1 MEKSKKKKIIP
12 RARAPKKKAEQ
23 FNRILETGKELFVK
37 YGSHG
42 FSLRAL
48 AKRLNMSQTNVYNY
62 VQSKRELWI
71 AIRTKYYGEF
81 QDGLNR
87 LIGDHQGS
95 YTDLFFKM
103 AEFFLEFA
111 SVDFNRFAMMFL
123 ISAPP
128 SNKIGPLEKHY
139 KPFQIMKYISVIVEK
154 AVIAKEINKT
164 EAIERLF
171 YIYGVILGVAK
182 VEADLKL
189 RENITEPIKLE
200 SYILSAKEYRKFAL
214 VQIRD
219 LLDKNLR

>member
-12 RARAPKKKAEQ
+12 RARAPEKKAEQ
-23 FNRILETGKELFVK
+23 FNKILEAGKDLFVK

-48 AKRLNMSQTNVYNY
+48 AKLLNMSQTNVYNY

-71 AIRTKYYGEF
+71 AIRKKYYGEF

-87 LIGDHQGS
+87 LIGDYQGS
-95 YTDLFFKM
+95 YTDLFFKI

-128 SNKIGPLEKHY
+128 SNKIGPLEKNY

-154 AVIAKEINKT
+154 AVIAKKIIKT

-171 YIYGVILGVAK
+171 YIYGVLLGAAK

-200 SYILSAKEYRKFAL
+200 SYIISAKEYRKFAL
-214 VQIRD
+214 EQIRD
-219 LLDKNLR
+219 LLEKNVL

>member
-81 QDGLNR
+81 QDGINK
-87 LIGDHQGS
+87 LIDDHQGF

-128 SNKIGPLEKHY
+128 SNKIGPLEKNY

-171 YIYGVILGVAK
+171 YIYGVILGAAK

-214 VQIRD
+214 EQIRD
-219 LLDKNLR
+219 LLEKNIL